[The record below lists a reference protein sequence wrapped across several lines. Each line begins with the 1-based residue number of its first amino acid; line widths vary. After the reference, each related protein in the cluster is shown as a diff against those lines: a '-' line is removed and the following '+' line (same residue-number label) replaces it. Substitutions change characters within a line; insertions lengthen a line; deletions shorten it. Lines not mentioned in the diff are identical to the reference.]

1 MSSGRRAGAAGPPSE
16 RAPRPPNP
24 PGAVSAGRLAP
35 PRRGPSLAPAAF
47 AGCLASSALAALA
60 AWSARGAW
68 PAPTALAASALVAL
82 AASALAARAL
92 GALAG
97 RQMAPLRQSA
107 RALLGR
113 LAPVEG
119 PASEGPPPE
128 GVDDLARSLER
139 LAGGLSATLARL
151 ADERDRLE
159 SILETMMEGVLVTD
173 GVGRIVLA
181 NGALRELTPMSPSP
195 IGRRPIEAI
204 RNGELAELLT
214 RVLLD
219 GRPEGAE
226 LELGGLATRRV
237 RVRAAPLRRPGAPG
251 VVAVLYDVT
260 DLRRLEGMRRD
271 FVANVSHELRTPI
284 AAIRASAE
292 TLEDG
297 ALGDAQASAEFVG
310 IIGRNA
316 ARLHEL
322 VEDLLELSR
331 LDARRLELLKQPV
344 RVAEAFGA
352 VVALHALAAERKGI
366 GLRADAD
373 AALVVD
379 ADAHALERILSNLVD
394 NAIKYSRP
402 GDAVTLSA
410 ERLGEGVRL
419 SVVDTGPGIEAR
431 HLPRLFERFYRAD
444 KGRSRAEG
452 GTGLGL
458 AIVKNLAE
466 ALGGR
471 LRVESEVGRGSRF
484 YVDLTTAPVPAPER
498 AGPPPADLP
507 PAENRSTRPSPWVS
521 TTDATR

>member
-1 MSSGRRAGAAGPPSE
+1 MSSPS
-16 RAPRPPNP
+16 RPPAP
-24 PGAVSAGRLAP
+24 SRL
-35 PRRGPSLAPAAF
+35 GPSLAPAAF
-47 AGCLASSALAALA
+47 AGCFASAGLAALA
-60 AWSARGAW
+60 AWAPLPP
-68 PAPTALAASALVAL
+68 PASVAAALLAGLASSALVARSL
-82 AASALAARAL
+82 GARAE
-92 GALAG
+92 

-107 RALLGR
+107 HALLGR

-128 GVDDLARSLER
+128 AVDDLARSLER
-139 LAGGLSATLARL
+139 LGSGLSATLARL
-151 ADERDRLE
+151 ADERDKLE

-173 GVGRIVLA
+173 GAGRIVLA

-195 IGRRPIEAI
+195 VGRRPIEAI

-214 RVLLD
+214 RVLLE

-226 LELGGLATRRV
+226 IELGGLELRKV
-237 RVRAAPLRRPGAPG
+237 RVRAAPLRRPATPG

-260 DLRRLEGMRRD
+260 DLRRLEGIRRD

-316 ARLHEL
+316 TRLHAL

-331 LDARRLELLKQPV
+331 LDARRLELHTQPV
-344 RVAEAFGA
+344 GVADAFGST
-352 VVALHALAAERKGI
+352 VTLHALAAERKGI
-366 GLRADAD
+366 ALASACDDASL
-373 AALVVD
+373 AVD
-379 ADAHALERILSNLVD
+379 ADARALERILSNLVD
-394 NAIKYSRP
+394 NAIKYSRR
-402 GDAVTLSA
+402 GDSVTLSA
-410 ERLGEGVRL
+410 ERRGGAVRL
-419 SVVDTGPGIEAR
+419 AVADTGPGIEAR

-471 LRVESEVGRGSRF
+471 LTVESEVGKGSRF
-484 YVDLTTAPVPAPER
+484 YVDLHAPGRAPAE
-498 AGPPPADLP
+498 APPADLP
-507 PAENRSTRPSPWVS
+507 SAENRSRRATPWES
-521 TTDATR
+521 TTDATQ

>member
-1 MSSGRRAGAAGPPSE
+1 MSSPSRPPAPSGRPPPAAGPP
-16 RAPRPPNP
+16 
-24 PGAVSAGRLAP
+24 AP
-35 PRRGPSLAPAAF
+35 PRRAPPLAPAAF
-47 AGCLASSALAALA
+47 GGCLAAALA
-60 AWSARGAW
+60 AALAARAPLPPAASLGA
-68 PAPTALAASALVAL
+68 ALALALAASALVA
-82 AASALAARAL
+82 RAL
-92 GALAG
+92 GRLAE
-97 RQMAPLRQSA
+97 RQIAPLRQSA
-107 RALLGR
+107 RTLLGG
-113 LAPVEG
+113 LGPGEG
-119 PASEGPPPE
+119 PASEAPPPE
-128 GVDDLARSLER
+128 AVDDLARSLER
-139 LAGGLSATLARL
+139 LGGGLSATLARL

-173 GVGRIVLA
+173 GAGRIVLA

-204 RNGELAELLT
+204 RNGELAELLQ
-214 RVLLD
+214 RVLLE

-226 LELGGLATRRV
+226 IELGGLEVRKV
-237 RVRAAPLRRPGAPG
+237 RVRAAPLRRPAAQG

-284 AAIRASAE
+284 AAIRAAAE

-297 ALGDAQASAEFVG
+297 ALADPQASGEFVG

-316 ARLHEL
+316 ARLYAL

-331 LDARRLELLKQPV
+331 LDARRLDLVV
-344 RVAEAFGA
+344 RPLGVAEAFDSA
-352 VVALHALAAERKGI
+352 VSLHAHAAEKKGI
-366 GLRADAD
+366 ALGSAGGDPSLAVEADAR
-373 AALVVD
+373 
-379 ADAHALERILSNLVD
+379 ALERILSNLVD

-410 ERLGEGVRL
+410 ERRGGSVRL
-419 SVVDTGPGIEAR
+419 AVADTGPGIEAR

-471 LRVESEVGRGSRF
+471 LSVESEVGKGSRF
-484 YVDLTTAPVPAPER
+484 YVDLAAAARAPER
-498 AGPPPADLP
+498 GEGTPADLP
-507 PAENRSTRPSPWVS
+507 PAENRSTRAAPWES